1 MNIITDTDPSA
12 VNGSGASQYKPAN
25 TIDALVT
32 RLRLVARMQRT
43 SRRKILATINGT
55 RLT

>member
-25 TIDALVT
+25 TIDAFGDTPAPGGEDAENVGEEELG
-32 RLRLVARMQRT
+32 
-43 SRRKILATINGT
+43 NY
-55 RLT
+55 